1 MTLRLRLT
9 LLYSSLLGGV
19 LLIFGTLVY
28 VLVSLLIMEQID
40 SSLNQSAASLVE
52 QMRVT
57 PANVFDSRSLT
68 NYHPPDNQMFQ
79 LWDNNRQLLLSH
91 PAALRSPLDQK
102 SLVLDEPLYSTV
114 TMEGAVYR
122 VLSLPLATPRAP
134 FGVLQVGTSLA
145 IVRTIQ
151 NTLAGVLGALFLLV
165 TAVSTIAA
173 QALIKKTLQPLAAV
187 TEMATLITTT
197 DDLARRIPPTDS
209 MDDEVGQLITAFNQ
223 TLERLENLFSSQR
236 RLLADVSHELRTPLT
251 VIKGNLGLMQQMGC
265 SDPEAVASIQQE
277 VDRLTR
283 LVGDLLLLAQVEAGR
298 LTLNMA
304 EVKLDE
310 LMTEVARQLNAAAGG
325 KVTVKLN
332 RIKRLQVDGDRDR
345 LKQVLLNL
353 GSNAVKF
360 TPSGGEVALA
370 LQQVPEGAKI
380 TVSDTGQGIPAEDL
394 PHIFERFYRGERSRT
409 RSQGAGFGLGL
420 SIAHWIVT
428 AHGGSIS
435 AESEEGKGST
445 FTIVLPLKKKNE

>member
-19 LLIFGTLVY
+19 LLIFGSLVY

-40 SSLNQSAASLVE
+40 NSLSQSAASLVE
-52 QMRVT
+52 QIRVT
-57 PANVFDSRSLT
+57 PANLFDSRSLT
-68 NYHPPDNQMFQ
+68 NYHPPANQMFQ
-79 LWDNNRQLLLSH
+79 LWDNNRQLLLAH

-102 SLVLDEPLYSTV
+102 SLVLDQPLYSTV
-114 TMEGAVYR
+114 IMEGAAYR

-134 FGVLQVGTSLA
+134 FGVMQIGASLA

-197 DDLARRIPPTDS
+197 DDLARRIPHAGNTE
-209 MDDEVGQLITAFNQ
+209 DEVGQLITSFNQ
-223 TLERLENLFSSQR
+223 TLERLESLFTSQR

-304 EVKLDE
+304 PVKLDD
-310 LMTEVARQLNAAAGG
+310 LLTEVVGQLNAAAGG
-325 KVTVKLN
+325 KVTVKLME
-332 RIKRLQVDGDRDR
+332 IDRLQVNGDRDR

-353 GSNAVKF
+353 GGNAIKF
-360 TPSGGEVALA
+360 TPPGGEVVLA
-370 LQQVPEGAKI
+370 LGQASSNAQI
-380 TVSDTGQGIPAEDL
+380 TVSDTGLGIPAADL
-394 PHIFERFYRGERSRT
+394 PHIFERFYRSERSRT
-409 RSQGAGFGLGL
+409 RSQGGGFGLGL

-435 AESEEGKGST
+435 AVSTEGRGSA
-445 FTIVLPLKKKNE
+445 FTITLPLLKNID

>member
-9 LLYSSLLGGV
+9 LLYSSLQGGV
-19 LLIFGTLVY
+19 LLIFGSLAY

-40 SSLNQSAASLVE
+40 SSLNRSAAGLLE
-52 QMRVT
+52 QIRVT
-57 PANVFDSRSLT
+57 PAGTLDSRALAS
-68 NYHPPDNQMFQ
+68 YHPIDDQLFQ
-79 LWDNNRQLLLSH
+79 IWDTSRQLLIAH
-91 PAALRSPLDQK
+91 PTGLQSPLDQK
-102 SLVLDEPLYSTV
+102 SLVLDSPLYSTV
-114 TMEGAVYR
+114 TMQGTSYR

-134 FGVLQVGTSLA
+134 FGVLQVGESLS

-151 NTLAGVLGALFLLV
+151 NTLAGVLGGLFLLV
-165 TAVSTIAA
+165 TAISTFAA
-173 QALIKKTLQPLAAV
+173 QALIRKTLQPLAAV

-197 DDLARRIPPTDS
+197 DDLARRIPPTGS

-223 TLERLENLFSSQR
+223 GLERLEKLFFSQR

-265 SDPEAVASIQQE
+265 SDPESVASIQQE
-277 VDRLTR
+277 ADRLTR
-283 LVGDLLLLAQVEAGR
+283 LVGDLLLLAQVESGR
-298 LTLNMA
+298 LSLNMTP
-304 EVKLDE
+304 VQLDE
-310 LMTEVARQLNAAAGG
+310 LMTEVASQLTTAAGG
-325 KVTVKLN
+325 KVTVKLTE
-332 RIKRLQVDGDRDR
+332 IERLQVDGDRDR

-353 GSNAVKF
+353 GGNAIKF
-360 TPSGGEVALA
+360 TPPGGEVALA

-394 PHIFERFYRGERSRT
+394 PHIFERFYRSERSRT

-420 SIAHWIVT
+420 SIAQWIVT

-435 AESEEGKGST
+435 VESAEGKGSS
-445 FTIVLPLKKKNE
+445 FTIVLPLKKSVS